1 MENGKYIAYIG
12 TYTYGD
18 SKGIY
23 KLTLNENNSTI
34 ENIEPVSE
42 LAYPTY
48 LTINKNNTHLYSVAK
63 NGVEGG
69 AYAFEINPI
78 DYSLKALNHNFKE
91 GKSPCHIILDK
102 NDNYL
107 FTSNYHEAELISYK
121 IASDGSI
128 EKAVDTVIHSGDGPN
143 KPRQDSAHIH
153 FADLTP
159 NNKYIYTIDLGLDK
173 VSLYKL
179 KDGYFKEVADLNITP
194 GSGPRHMEFHP
205 NGAFS
210 YLLNELSSKIT
221 VLKYHEDKPY
231 FEEVEY
237 ISMLPADCSV
247 ESTGAAIHI
256 SSNGDYLYA
265 SNRGHDSIT
274 VFKVDSVSGKLTFV
288 SNTKLQGQ
296 SPRDFSIS
304 PSGKFLLAANQTTSN
319 VELYSI
325 NQLTGELTYLN
336 ISEHIPNPVCIKFLN
351 QAN

>member
-1 MENGKYIAYIG
+1 MESGKYIAYVG

-34 ENIEPVSE
+34 ENIEPVGE
-42 LAYPTY
+42 LPYPTY
-48 LTINKNNTHLYSVAK
+48 LAINKNNTHLYSVAK
-63 NGVEGG
+63 NGNEGG
-69 AYAFEINPI
+69 AFAFEINPV
-78 DYSLKALNHNFKE
+78 DYSLKALNGNFKE

-102 NDNYL
+102 TNNFV
-107 FTSNYHEAELISYK
+107 FTSNYHEAELVSYK

-128 EKAVDTVIHSGDGPN
+128 GKAIDTVVHKGDGPN

-159 NNKYIYTIDLGLDK
+159 DNKYIYTIDLGLDK
-173 VSLYKL
+173 VSLYEL
-179 KDGYFKEVADLNITP
+179 KDGYFKARADLNIAP

-205 NGAFS
+205 NGHFS
-210 YLLNELSSKIT
+210 YLLNELRSEIT
-221 VLKYHEDKPY
+221 VLQYHKDKPS

-237 ISMLPADCSV
+237 ISMLPPDCSV

-256 SSNGDYLYA
+256 SADGDYLYA

-288 SNTKLQGQ
+288 ANTKLQGQ

-304 PSGKFLLAANQTTSN
+304 PSGKFLIVANQNTSN

-325 NQLTGELTYLN
+325 SQLTGELTYLN
-336 ISEHIPNPVCIKFLN
+336 VSEYIPNPVCVKFLN
-351 QAN
+351 QSN